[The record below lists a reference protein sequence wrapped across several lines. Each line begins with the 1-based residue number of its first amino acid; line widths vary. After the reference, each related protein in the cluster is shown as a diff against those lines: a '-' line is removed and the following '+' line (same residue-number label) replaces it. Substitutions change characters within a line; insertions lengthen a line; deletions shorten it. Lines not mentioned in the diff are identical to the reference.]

1 MAVSAQVM
9 SMSSCNLHPRYVTL
23 PVLVSLMDAAA
34 CEGGLGADGALTSCG
49 WEWKPWQLP
58 DCRDQ
63 LRVESDHNQKILY
76 NSMDPVCLSFDIGWF
91 IQLTWTSGQ
100 NEVILGQKPRTNDS
114 HIQNPKALL
123 WSGSRVWQIQENC
136 KKVQFQCL
144 GSYMFCREMDEKN
157 VANCEGFT
165 FRQFLKSIVNNAS
178 QGRTRLRLY
187 TIIYYVKVL
196 FRKFDCTESIA
207 LHDQDLFHQHS
218 DLVSDCRAVKHCE
231 AI

>member
-1 MAVSAQVM
+1 
-9 SMSSCNLHPRYVTL
+9 
-23 PVLVSLMDAAA
+23 
-34 CEGGLGADGALTSCG
+34 
-49 WEWKPWQLP
+49 
-58 DCRDQ
+58 
-63 LRVESDHNQKILY
+63 
-76 NSMDPVCLSFDIGWF
+76 
-91 IQLTWTSGQ
+91 
-100 NEVILGQKPRTNDS
+100 
-114 HIQNPKALL
+114 
-123 WSGSRVWQIQENC
+123 
-136 KKVQFQCL
+136 
-144 GSYMFCREMDEKN
+144 MFCREMDEKN

-165 FRQFLKSIVNNAS
+165 FRLFLKSIVNNAS